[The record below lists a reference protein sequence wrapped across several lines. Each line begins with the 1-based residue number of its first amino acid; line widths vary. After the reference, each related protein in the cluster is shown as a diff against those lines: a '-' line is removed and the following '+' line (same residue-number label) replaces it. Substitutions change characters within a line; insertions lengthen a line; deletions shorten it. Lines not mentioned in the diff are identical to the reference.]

1 MKDILLSTTNNLQR
15 AADDVKDQVV
25 AAIESAKTR
34 AVESVDEIGRAKRKT
49 IHDAQ
54 GATKEAWTDA
64 TSRAKNLRSQVVVY
78 LRTQPISAIIIV
90 VAAGFLLSVF
100 LLLFPTK
107 RR

>member
-1 MKDILLSTTNNLQR
+1 MTTTNNLQR

-25 AAIESAKTR
+25 AAIETAKTQ
-34 AVESVDEIGRAKRKT
+34 AAATADEIGRATRQT

-54 GATKEAWTDA
+54 GATEEAWTDA
-64 TSRAKNLRSQVVVY
+64 TSRAKNIRSQMEVY
-78 LRTQPISAIIIV
+78 LRTQPINTIIIA
-90 VAAGFLLSVF
+90 VAAGFLLSVL

>member
-1 MKDILLSTTNNLQR
+1 MSTTNNLQR
-15 AADDVKDQVV
+15 AAEDLKDQVV
-25 AAIESAKTR
+25 AAIENAKTQ
-34 AVESVDEIGRAKRKT
+34 AAATADEIGRATRKT
-49 IHDAQ
+49 VHDAQ
-54 GATKEAWTDA
+54 GATEEAWTDA
-64 TSRAKNLRSQVVVY
+64 TSKAQNLRSQVVVY

>member
-1 MKDILLSTTNNLQR
+1 MTTTNNLQR

-25 AAIESAKTR
+25 TAIENAKTQ
-34 AVESVDEIGRAKRKT
+34 AAATADEIGRAARRT

-54 GATKEAWTDA
+54 GATEEAWTGA

-78 LRTQPISAIIIV
+78 LRNQPINKIIIAF
-90 VAAGFLLSVF
+90 AAGFLLSV
-100 LLLFPTK
+100 LLLFFRTN